1 MSYKTRKRI
10 WPLAAVIGVVA
21 MLVVLGAI
29 ALPMSTVQAQPAP
42 PPPIAPLAPTVE
54 ATAAS
59 ATSIMVSWTPALLFA
74 SANTGYDVQ
83 RKSGGGAW
91 TDVLIATT
99 AMSHTDTGLMPGTEY
114 TYQVRA
120 NNAQGAGAWSV
131 EMSAT
136 TASAAVDAPMGVSA
150 VHGGGAGQ
158 VVVEWTTSA
167 DVDSYEVTYSEI
179 GGTAM
184 TDSMDATSPHIIT
197 GLMAQTVYE
206 VCVIAVVGSDKSV
219 PACDTAT
226 TSRYLLTF
234 DLRQFGSPNRTDE
247 QNIVIPETPGA
258 TVTLR
263 ATVWVPDPIASSD
276 ETDTVAVRFMSDPAD
291 VTVTTANLLAVSE
304 NSIDDG
310 ELTIRPRDGDK
321 RSFQISFDCVQDPT
335 VLTVSIYDDEVQLV
349 ERGTIT
355 ISCGVPD
362 PEPGLGRTDESDA
375 FSVVSYGDWEYDDVT
390 DGFILDVSNG
400 NPHLVNAHPHI
411 ETGLLSRD
419 EPVVHELYTLGV
431 SDKEMLKNL
440 YNGSPRRAKED
451 PDNLLTRQEKNAYVE
466 EGQRTVEVLTGQPNV
481 QLTVTSMKSG
491 PVYIRFLDSDMKPFG
506 TDVDEE
512 SMWRGA
518 DVVGL
523 DSQGRLELNNQE
535 MELSKA
541 LALAYDQYN
550 IVTPG
555 AIPGQ
560 RADNSYLSGKDGTYN
575 QGAFRF
581 MNPCPSVGHHFYVE
595 VYEPTGKYLRTTEKI
610 DCVRSPKPGPT
621 GLEFTIDSQ
630 EPGEGV
636 LRFEPA
642 RNSVSHTVLLID
654 ASNRNIVEEVEDA
667 VSPVMFNEE
676 DNVKLNNG
684 WDYHI
689 VVIAEGVNDQYT
701 ADAVLDYGVSWLDEA
716 AVPLSADPSADPT
729 RMHPLC
735 QVDNADIT
743 ALLADCD
750 ADPVNTAPMAGDAIA
765 DQTVTAGQSV
775 MVQSTITDAD
785 TDDTLSWDA
794 ASDMTMYATA
804 TVDDMGMV
812 TITGVAAGMATITV
826 TATDMDDAMAM
837 QEIMVTVEAANTAPT
852 AVGTIAAVT
861 VTAGEMSDAMDVS
874 GYFSDADM
882 GDMLTYTAS
891 SDMEMYATAMVNG
904 SMLTITGVAAGM
916 ATITVTATDMDGEMA
931 TQPIMVTVTSAMLT
945 APSGLMPSDSTTDPG
960 TLLVKVDWTPG
971 AGAVGHLVMLFT
983 SDWQGTPLIEGTPTG
998 NSHTFS
1004 VDAGS
1009 YIAVVVAYDAD
1020 GNIQLAI
1027 SGVTTVGGG

>member
-1 MSYKTRKRI
+1 
-10 WPLAAVIGVVA
+10 
-21 MLVVLGAI
+21 MLVVLGAM
-29 ALPMSTVQAQPAP
+29 ALPMSTVQAAEP

-54 ATAAS
+54 AAATS
-59 ATSIMVSWTPALLFA
+59 HTSIMVSWTPNPLFA
-74 SANTGYDVQ
+74 DANTGYDVQ

-91 TDVLIATT
+91 TDVLTATT
-99 AMSHTDTGLMPGTEY
+99 AMSHTDTGLTPGTEY

-120 NNAQGAGAWSV
+120 NNVTGAGAWA

-136 TASAAVDAPMGVSA
+136 TDSALVDAPTGVSA
-150 VHGGGAGQ
+150 AHGGGAGQ

-167 DVDSYEVTYSEI
+167 DVDSYEVTYRVP
-179 GGTAM
+179 GGTIM
-184 TDSMDATSPHIIT
+184 TDSTDATSPHTID
-197 GLMAQTVYE
+197 GLMAQTEYE
-206 VCVIAVVGSDKSV
+206 VCVIAVVDGDKSA

-226 TSRYLLTF
+226 TSRYRLTF
-234 DLRQFGSPNRTDE
+234 DQRQFGSPVRTDDA
-247 QNIVIPETPGA
+247 NIEIMVNPGA

-276 ETDTVAVRFMSDPAD
+276 ETDTVAVRFMSDPED
-291 VTVTTANLLAVSE
+291 LMVETANLLAVSE

-321 RSFQISFDCVQDPT
+321 RSFQISFDCVQNPT
-335 VLTVSIYDDEVQLV
+335 VLTVSIYDDDVQRV

-355 ISCGVPD
+355 INCGEPD
-362 PEPGLGRTDESDA
+362 PEPGPGRTDESDA
-375 FSVVSYGDWEYDDVT
+375 FTVVSYGDWEYDDVT

-431 SDKEMLKNL
+431 SDKEMLNNL
-440 YNGSPRRAKED
+440 DNGSPRRAKED
-451 PDNLLTRQEKNAYVE
+451 PDDLLTRQEKNAYVE
-466 EGQRTVEVLTGQPNV
+466 EGQRTVEVLVGQPNV

-491 PVYIRFLDSDMKPFG
+491 PVYIRFLDSDMQPFG
-506 TDVDEE
+506 TDVDEDSE
-512 SMWRGA
+512 STWRGA

-581 MNPCPSVGHHFYVE
+581 MDPCPYVGHHFYVE

-610 DCVRSPKPGPT
+610 DCVRSPKPGPA
-621 GLEFTIDSQ
+621 GLVFEIDSQ
-630 EPGEGV
+630 KPGEGV

-642 RNSVSHTVLLID
+642 RNAVSHTVLLID

-667 VSPVMFNEE
+667 VSPMMFNEE
-676 DNVKLNNG
+676 LNNG
-684 WDYHI
+684 WTYHI

-701 ADAVLDYGVSWLDEA
+701 ADAVLSYGVSWLDEA
-716 AVPLSADPSADPT
+716 DVPLSTDPSGDPT

-735 QVDNADIT
+735 QVDDADIT

-750 ADPVNTAPMAGDAIA
+750 ADPVNAAPTAGAAIA
-765 DQTVTAGQSV
+765 DQTVMVDATV

-785 TDDTLSWDA
+785 TDDTLTWSVM
-794 ASDMTMYATA
+794 SDMEMYATA

-812 TITGVAAGMATITV
+812 TITGVAEGMATITV
-826 TATDMDDAMAM
+826 TASDPGELYAM
-837 QEIMVTVEAANTAPT
+837 QTIMVTVMMMPPMELGAPSIT
-852 AVGTIAAVT
+852 SV
-861 VTAGEMSDAMDVS
+861 MSDA
-874 GYFSDADM
+874 
-882 GDMLTYTAS
+882 
-891 SDMEMYATAMVNG
+891 E
-904 SMLTITGVAAGM
+904 GM
-916 ATITVTATDMDGEMA
+916 ATVMLMPGDNATKHWAWAAPTDGSEGMWHGDSALAGDA
-931 TQPIMVTVTSAMLT
+931 TMVTF
-945 APSGLMPSDSTTDPG
+945 SGLTSGMNYWFIAIAGRGTGTDSEWSAWSG
-960 TLLVKVDWTPG
+960 WT
-971 AGAVGHLVMLFT
+971 AE
-983 SDWQGTPLIEGTPTG
+983 TP
-998 NSHTFS
+998 
-1004 VDAGS
+1004 
-1009 YIAVVVAYDAD
+1009 
-1020 GNIQLAI
+1020 IQ
-1027 SGVTTVGGG
+1027 

>member
-1 MSYKTRKRI
+1 MSKATRKHITPRV
-10 WPLAAVIGVVA
+10 LVTALGVVVA
-21 MLVVLGAI
+21 LALMAAGVWLPGA
-29 ALPMSTVQAQPAP
+29 AQAQQGPDNPFAPPAP
-42 PPPIAPLAPTVE
+42 TGVTATE
-54 ATAAS
+54 AS
-59 ATSIMVSWTPALLFA
+59 GPQVNVSWTAGSGGLA
-74 SANTGYDVQ
+74 ITGYEVE
-83 RKSGGGAW
+83 RKVGSGSFAGVDPA
-91 TDVLIATT
+91 
-99 AMSHTDTGLMPGTEY
+99 HPGTTTSYIDTNVESGMTY
-114 TYQVRA
+114 TYRVRA
-120 NNAQGAGAWSV
+120 NSGSNSNSDWVESNSV
-131 EMSAT
+131 T
-136 TASAAVDAPMGVSA
+136 VTAPVTSVDTPMGVS
-150 VHGGGAGQ
+150 VGHGGGAGQ
-158 VVVEWTTSA
+158 VVVEWTMSA
-167 DVDSYEVTYSEI
+167 DVDSYEVTYRVP
-179 GGTAM
+179 GGTIM
-184 TDSMDATSPHIIT
+184 TDSTDAMSPHTIT
-197 GLMAQTVYE
+197 GLMAQTAYE
-206 VCVIAVVGSDKSV
+206 VCVIAVVDGDKSA
-219 PACDTAT
+219 PACDSVT

-234 DLRQFGSPNRTDE
+234 DLRQFGSPNRMTDK
-247 QNIVIPETPGA
+247 QKIVIMETPGA

-335 VLTVSIYDDEVQLV
+335 VLTVSIYDDDVQRV

-355 ISCGVPD
+355 INCGERD
-362 PEPGLGRTDESDA
+362 PEAGPGRTDESDA
-375 FSVVSYGDWEYDDVT
+375 FTVVSYGDWEYDDVT

-400 NPHLVNAHPHI
+400 NPHLVNAHPHS
-411 ETGLLSRD
+411 EMGLLRRD
-419 EPVVHELYTLGV
+419 EPVMHELYTLGV

-440 YNGSPRRAKED
+440 DNGSPRRAKED

-491 PVYIRFLDSDMKPFG
+491 PVYIRFLDSDMQPFG

-610 DCVRSPKPGPT
+610 DCVRSPKPGPA
-621 GLEFTIDSQ
+621 GLVFEIDSQ
-630 EPGEGV
+630 KPGEGV

-642 RNSVSHTVLLID
+642 RNAVSHTVLLID
-654 ASNRNIVEEVEDA
+654 ASNRKIVQEVEDA

-684 WDYHI
+684 WTYHI
-689 VVIAEGVNDQYT
+689 VVIAAGVNDQYT
-701 ADAVLDYGVSWLDEA
+701 ADAVLSYGVSWLDEA
-716 AVPLSADPSADPT
+716 DVPLSTDPSGDPT

-735 QVDNADIT
+735 QVDDADIT
-743 ALLADCD
+743 ALLAVCD
-750 ADPVNTAPMAGDAIA
+750 
-765 DQTVTAGQSV
+765 
-775 MVQSTITDAD
+775 MV
-785 TDDTLSWDA
+785 
-794 ASDMTMYATA
+794 
-804 TVDDMGMV
+804 
-812 TITGVAAGMATITV
+812 
-826 TATDMDDAMAM
+826 
-837 QEIMVTVEAANTAPT
+837 
-852 AVGTIAAVT
+852 
-861 VTAGEMSDAMDVS
+861 
-874 GYFSDADM
+874 
-882 GDMLTYTAS
+882 
-891 SDMEMYATAMVNG
+891 
-904 SMLTITGVAAGM
+904 
-916 ATITVTATDMDGEMA
+916 
-931 TQPIMVTVTSAMLT
+931 T
-945 APSGLMPSDSTTDPG
+945 APSGLMPSDVTATTDPG
-960 TLLVKVDWTPG
+960 TLLVQVDWTPG

-983 SDWQGTPLIEGTPTG
+983 DDWQGAPMVEGMPTG
-998 NSHTFS
+998 NSHTFT

-1020 GNIQLAI
+1020 VDIQLAI
-1027 SGVTTVGGG
+1027 SGVTSVGPS

>member
-1 MSYKTRKRI
+1 MSSKTRKCI
-10 WPLAAVIGVVA
+10 WPLAAVIGVFA
-21 MLVVLGAI
+21 MLAVLGAM
-29 ALPMSTVQAQPAP
+29 ALPMSIVQAQAP
-42 PPPIAPLAPTVE
+42 PPPFAPLAPTVV
-54 ATAAS
+54 TNAAS
-59 ATSIMVSWTPALLFA
+59 DTSITVTWTPNRLFA
-74 SANTGYDVQ
+74 DANTGYDVQ

-91 TDVLIATT
+91 TNVLTATT

-114 TYQVRA
+114 TYRVLA
-120 NNAQGAGAWSV
+120 INVKGKGDWSA

-136 TASAAVDAPMGVSA
+136 TASSLVDAPVGVSA

-158 VVVEWTTSA
+158 VVVEWTMSA
-167 DVDSYEVTYSEI
+167 DVVSYGVTYREI
-179 GGTAM
+179 GGTVM
-184 TDSMDATSPHIIT
+184 TDSMDAMSPHIIT

-206 VCVIAVVGSDKSV
+206 VCVIAVVGSDRSA

-247 QNIVIPETPGA
+247 PNIVITATPGA

-321 RSFQISFDCVQDPT
+321 RSFQISFDCVRDPT
-335 VLTVSIYDDEVQLV
+335 VLTVSIYDDDVQRV
-349 ERGTIT
+349 ERGTI
-355 ISCGVPD
+355 IINCGEPD
-362 PEPGLGRTDESDA
+362 PEAGPGRTDESDA

-400 NPHLVNAHPHI
+400 NLHLVNAHPHN
-411 ETGLLSRD
+411 EMGLLRRD
-419 EPVVHELYTLGV
+419 EPVVHEMYTLGV
-431 SDKEMLKNL
+431 SDKEMLRNL
-440 YNGSPRRAKED
+440 DNGSPRRAKED

-491 PVYIRFLDSDMKPFG
+491 PVYIRFLDSDMQPFG

-512 SMWRGA
+512 PMWRGA

-581 MNPCPSVGHHFYVE
+581 MNPCPAVGHHFYVE
-595 VYEPTGKYLRTTEKI
+595 VYESEGKYLQTTEKVV
-610 DCVRSPKPGPT
+610 CVPSPKPGPA
-621 GLEFTIDSQ
+621 GLVFEIDSQ
-630 EPGEGV
+630 KPGEGV
-636 LRFEPA
+636 LSFEPA
-642 RNSVSHTVLLID
+642 RNAVSHTVLLID
-654 ASNRNIVEEVEDA
+654 ASNRNIVEEEEDA

-684 WDYHI
+684 WTYHI

-701 ADAVLDYGVSWLDEA
+701 ADAVLSYGVSWLDEA
-716 AVPLSADPSADPT
+716 DVPLSTDASVDPT

-735 QVDNADIT
+735 QVDDAAIT

-750 ADPVNTAPMAGDAIA
+750 ADP
-765 DQTVTAGQSV
+765 
-775 MVQSTITDAD
+775 
-785 TDDTLSWDA
+785 
-794 ASDMTMYATA
+794 
-804 TVDDMGMV
+804 
-812 TITGVAAGMATITV
+812 
-826 TATDMDDAMAM
+826 
-837 QEIMVTVEAANTAPT
+837 
-852 AVGTIAAVT
+852 
-861 VTAGEMSDAMDVS
+861 
-874 GYFSDADM
+874 
-882 GDMLTYTAS
+882 
-891 SDMEMYATAMVNG
+891 
-904 SMLTITGVAAGM
+904 
-916 ATITVTATDMDGEMA
+916 
-931 TQPIMVTVTSAMLT
+931 VTSAMLT
-945 APSGLMPSDSTTDPG
+945 APSGLMPSDVTRDPDI
-960 TLLVKVDWTPG
+960 LLVKVDWTPG

-983 SDWQGTPLIEGTPTG
+983 SDWQGTPLVEGTPTG

-1020 GNIQLAI
+1020 GIQLAI

>member
-1 MSYKTRKRI
+1 MSSRTRKCI

-21 MLVVLGAI
+21 MLAVLGAM
-29 ALPMSTVQAQPAP
+29 ALPMSTVQALAEP
-42 PPPIAPLAPTVE
+42 PPPFAPLAPTVV

-59 ATSIMVSWTPALLFA
+59 DTSIMVSWTPHPLFA
-74 SANTGYDVQ
+74 DANTGYDVQ

-91 TDVLIATT
+91 TDVLTATT

-120 NNAQGAGAWSV
+120 NNAKGAGAWA

-136 TASAAVDAPMGVSA
+136 TASALVDAPMGVSA

-158 VVVEWTTSA
+158 VVVEWTMSA
-167 DVDSYEVTYSEI
+167 DVDSYEVTYREI
-179 GGTAM
+179 GGTVM
-184 TDSMDATSPHIIT
+184 TDSMDAVSPHTIT
-197 GLMAQTVYE
+197 GLMAQTEYV
-206 VCVIAVVGSDKSV
+206 VCVIAVVGSDRST
-219 PACDTAT
+219 PACDVAT

-234 DLRQFGSPNRTDE
+234 DLRQFSSPNRTDE
-247 QNIVIPETPGA
+247 QNIVILETPGA

-291 VTVTTANLLAVSE
+291 VTVTTANLLAVSR

-335 VLTVSIYDDEVQLV
+335 VLTVSIYDDDVRRV

-355 ISCGVPD
+355 INCGESDPVPG
-362 PEPGLGRTDESDA
+362 PGRTDESDA

-400 NPHLVNAHPHI
+400 NPHLVNAHPHS
-411 ETGLLSRD
+411 EMGLLSRD

-440 YNGSPRRAKED
+440 DNGSPRRAKED

-491 PVYIRFLDSDMKPFG
+491 PVYIRFLDSDMQPFG

-523 DSQGRLELNNQE
+523 DSQGRLELNNQK

-610 DCVRSPKPGPT
+610 DCVRSPKPGPA
-621 GLEFTIDSQ
+621 GLVFEIDSQ
-630 EPGEGV
+630 KPGEGV
-636 LRFEPA
+636 LSFEPA
-642 RNSVSHTVLLID
+642 RNAVSHTVLLID

-716 AVPLSADPSADPT
+716 DVPLSADPSADPT

-750 ADPVNTAPMAGDAIA
+750 ADPVNTAPMA
-765 DQTVTAGQSV
+765 
-775 MVQSTITDAD
+775 
-785 TDDTLSWDA
+785 
-794 ASDMTMYATA
+794 
-804 TVDDMGMV
+804 
-812 TITGVAAGMATITV
+812 
-826 TATDMDDAMAM
+826 
-837 QEIMVTVEAANTAPT
+837 
-852 AVGTIAAVT
+852 VGTIAAVT

-882 GDMLTYTAS
+882 DTLTYTAS

-904 SMLTITGVAAGM
+904 SMLTITGVAVGM
-916 ATITVTATDMDGEMA
+916 AIITVTATDMAGAMDMQE
-931 TQPIMVTVTSAMLT
+931 IMVTVTSSVLT
-945 APSGLMPSDSTTDPG
+945 APSGAVTSDATENPG
-960 TLLVKVDWTPG
+960 TLLVQIDWTPG

-983 SDWQGTPLIEGTPTG
+983 DDWQGAPMVEGMPTG
-998 NSHTFS
+998 NSHTFT

-1020 GNIQLAI
+1020 GDIQLAI
-1027 SGVTTVGGG
+1027 SGVTSVGGS